1 MDLQKKIWILN
12 NGLEKSLL
20 TIPCDTINNNRIDKI
35 GKLQILFKKIYN
47 SKSDCSDVCFHPN
60 LISYFVSNNI
70 CILEFDKYYY
80 LSDDEIKIKIS
91 DLNSYCY
98 FFVLLLRCRH
108 FNNLSL
114 ENNCLGKF
122 FDDEG
127 FMYHLEQNRIFT
139 YTKKTKSLLKRRLS
153 LEFVKFEMII
163 DLGGYRNPA
172 DKYIAITFIDS
183 DPNQELLNDFEKELF
198 DNINKYMII
207 NSKMMKGLVQN
218 TVESSESTDYVSK
231 ILSTFENYSN
241 NIEQDLKKR
250 SSVDSKIE
258 DLMILDGSTIG
269 EINLMK
275 NYIES
280 LRNGKDF
287 TISLTNIINDFSI
300 INSDKFISFI
310 KKNMPKEEIK
320 ILAGDQIFLN
330 HKGFNLFCKYLSI
343 SDFKYPSKYRLLV
356 EFSNIFMSNVLKSGI
371 STLQVSGF
379 LT

>member
-98 FFVLLLRCRH
+98 FFVLLLKCRH
-108 FNNLSL
+108 FNNLTL
-114 ENNCLGKF
+114 ENSSLSKF

-127 FMYHLEQNRIFT
+127 VMYHLEQNRIFT
-139 YTKKTKSLLKRRLS
+139 YTKNAKTLLKRKIS

-172 DKYIAITFIDS
+172 DKYIAITFADS
-183 DPNQELLNDFEKELF
+183 DPNQDIWL
-198 DNINKYMII
+198 
-207 NSKMMKGLVQN
+207 
-218 TVESSESTDYVSK
+218 
-231 ILSTFENYSN
+231 
-241 NIEQDLKKR
+241 
-250 SSVDSKIE
+250 
-258 DLMILDGSTIG
+258 
-269 EINLMK
+269 
-275 NYIES
+275 
-280 LRNGKDF
+280 
-287 TISLTNIINDFSI
+287 
-300 INSDKFISFI
+300 
-310 KKNMPKEEIK
+310 
-320 ILAGDQIFLN
+320 
-330 HKGFNLFCKYLSI
+330 
-343 SDFKYPSKYRLLV
+343 
-356 EFSNIFMSNVLKSGI
+356 
-371 STLQVSGF
+371 
-379 LT
+379 